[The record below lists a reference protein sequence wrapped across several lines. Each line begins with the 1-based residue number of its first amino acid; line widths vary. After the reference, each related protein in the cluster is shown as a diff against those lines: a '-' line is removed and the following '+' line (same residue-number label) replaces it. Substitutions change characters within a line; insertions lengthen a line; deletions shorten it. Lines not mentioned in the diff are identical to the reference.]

1 MALKGKKKM
10 SRIRRVEPFSFFVS
24 TCFFSIYIFLL
35 VRCPNTLQ
43 SGTKWWQSNIWLQGL
58 AFAAAAKLFA
68 GSVAGAVKGNRRH
81 AAKSNAQFAI
91 LRIRRVCC
99 VLKEKSRRQKREK
112 GTGREKRKRMK
123 MLGKVCVSF
132 FFVSVFIK

>member
-43 SGTKWWQSNIWLQGL
+43 SGTKRWQSNIWLQGL

-99 VLKEKSRRQKREK
+99 VLKEKVKAAKE
-112 GTGREKRKRMK
+112 RKRDWERETETNENVRQS
-123 MLGKVCVSF
+123 VC
-132 FFVSVFIK
+132 